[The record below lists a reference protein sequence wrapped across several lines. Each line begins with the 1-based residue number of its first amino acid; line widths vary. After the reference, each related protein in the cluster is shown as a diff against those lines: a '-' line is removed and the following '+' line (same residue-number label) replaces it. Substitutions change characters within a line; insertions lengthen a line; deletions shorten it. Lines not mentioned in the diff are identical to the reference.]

1 MVSITLIC
9 LIVIYLVDS
18 TIYLVFEQLEPDEWL
33 YLACIQDEFR
43 CFEDVLLLQ
52 GKTLFLVEEMN
63 ELKSQVLALEPL
75 M

>member
-1 MVSITLIC
+1 MVSITLVC
-9 LIVIYLVDS
+9 LIVIYLVNS
-18 TIYLVFEQLEPDEWL
+18 TIYLVFEQPGPDEWL
-33 YLACIQDEFR
+33 YLACILDEFR

-63 ELKSQVLALEPL
+63 ELKSRVVALEPL